1 KPVTAPPLALG
12 PVTAPPSVGG
22 MWRAGRGESVTW
34 RVGTPTGVPARHRDA
49 GGMPHPLT
57 PLPDTLPHAVFTTA
71 EALTLGVGRARLR
84 RADLLP
90 VSPGLWARRDREV
103 TEREIVAALCRAQPG
118 AFAAGLTAA
127 RMWGFPLPGDVAQEV
142 TSPPGP
148 PRAVD

>member
-1 KPVTAPPLALG
+1 
-12 PVTAPPSVGG
+12 
-22 MWRAGRGESVTW
+22 
-34 RVGTPTGVPARHRDA
+34 
-49 GGMPHPLT
+49 
-57 PLPDTLPHAVFTTA
+57 
-71 EALTLGVGRARLR
+71 
-84 RADLLP
+84 LLP

-148 PRAVD
+148 PRAVDGTVSGGPGKTGQDLRLHMAARDSTRRGSALVRWSSLRGDVVRLGVSPSGRPSIRLTSRV